1 MHLTLRCMF
10 CAVYGSFCTS
20 HSQAHIIFV
29 LKKAFVY
36 LIFKRTLIFV
46 LYNMEVFVHLIVK
59 RTFSTV

>member
-20 HSQAHIIFV
+20 HSQAHIIFA
-29 LKKAFVY
+29 LKKAFVH
-36 LIFKRTLIFV
+36 LIFKHTLIFV
-46 LYNMEVFVHLIVK
+46 LYMEVFVHLIVK